1 MEFQYSLNKWGFAH
15 ENEQLNEV
23 GKKVILNC
31 HSLKNQSYLLNKRKA
46 WLIEI
51 VWRHKFDHA
60 NPAIFIKIAILRC
73 ITQPQWVNLVERWL
87 KKGFNII
94 IVYRKS

>member
-1 MEFQYSLNKWGFAH
+1 MQFQYSLNKWGFAQ
-15 ENEQLNEV
+15 ENEQLNKV
-23 GKKVILNC
+23 GKKSYF
-31 HSLKNQSYLLNKRKA
+31 SLKNQSYLLNKRKA

-87 KKGFNII
+87 KKGFKII